1 MSVHQSFVEFAQRAM
16 SAEADGDPNAP
27 DVHQI
32 LACLADGED
41 IYELMRRIPDDK
53 IGEVL
58 SWLMNVDLPG

>member
-1 MSVHQSFVEFAQRAM
+1 MNVHQSFVEFAQRAILAG
-16 SAEADGDPNAP
+16 AENDPNAP

-41 IYELMRRIPDDK
+41 TYELMRRIPDHK

-58 SWLMNVDLPG
+58 VWLMNVDLPG